1 MGKSK
6 GQIMTGT
13 DGVVISPYQELVPG
27 DAIEAFFRSTLVHRG
42 PVTGTAPDH
51 GLLWILDT
59 LTGSRR
65 LLDMSELEIVRL
77 PAHHREI
84 RVNAPGR

>member
-1 MGKSK
+1 
-6 GQIMTGT
+6 MTGT
-13 DGVVISPYQELVPG
+13 DGVVISSYQELVPG
-27 DAIEAFFRSTLVHRG
+27 DAVEAFFRSTLVHRG
-42 PVTGTAPDH
+42 PVSDTAPDH
-51 GLLWILDT
+51 GLFWILDT

-77 PAHHREI
+77 PAHYREV